1 MSGRG
6 VLMAW
11 AMVLGLV
18 LLGPGVAEAD
28 RGITQYTGVV
38 NLNEASAEEL
48 DRLPGVGRKAAER
61 ILTHRQ
67 KKPFQRIECLTTY
80 DCCIARNS
88 STPEVC
94 GAPPGTRPLGPT
106 VALVPKPDTAT
117 LADTTTA
124 PDAETRELCDSYLK
138 KCNKSWISRVPG
150 STEGE
155 SQCASC
161 YWKCRGLGYWPVRT
175 DDGKACLPF

>member
-1 MSGRG
+1 MRIRRVILDVRFAGAYCALLIAGCATVPQAAGGS
-6 VLMAW
+6 
-11 AMVLGLV
+11 V
-18 LLGPGVAEAD
+18 LLAQPRDSQGGSAP
-28 RGITQYTGVV
+28 YT
-38 NLNEASAEEL
+38 LASS
-48 DRLPGVGRKAAER
+48 P
-61 ILTHRQ
+61 
-67 KKPFQRIECLTTY
+67 CLTTY